1 MTTAPADRQWP
12 GAPAGAIGRPEAD
25 RFCPHC
31 GAGLSATAA
40 SCPQCDRATPRR
52 SPVLDA
58 TDPAPVP
65 RRVAAAA
72 IDAAPLVVLLSGL
85 LVSVLVLDDPPS
97 WSWKALLLGGLA
109 WCLLLWGWASAT
121 GQGPGKAML
130 GLRAVDERTGGKVG
144 PLRTLVRLTV
154 RGFATVGTLGGAAL
168 SYRWDPAGREQ
179 TWWDRLA
186 RSRVIASTST
196 DGSNWFDPL
205 AESRW
210 TPAPLPPVGLA
221 PMPTFPVPPSA
232 VPPSAAPAV
241 GRPIA
246 RPIDPARPAQPSAAE
261 APTRVVARQEISG
274 QAGEVTNVVARTE
287 VAVDRPSTATLEWD
301 SGARVVAGGVVL
313 IGRDPIPLDDE
324 QVDRRLAVGQES
336 VGVSKTHLRLI
347 ITAGGI
353 TVTDLRST
361 NGVRIERDDGSVTQC
376 PAGEPIAVR
385 EGDRIRFGG
394 RSILVAPPS

>member
-1 MTTAPADRQWP
+1 MTISPSDRPWP
-12 GAPAGAIGRPEAD
+12 GTPAGAIGRPEAD

-31 GAGLSATAA
+31 GAGLSPAA
-40 SCPQCDRATPRR
+40 ISCQQCGRVTPRR
-52 SPVLDA
+52 SAVLDA

-72 IDAAPLVVLLSGL
+72 IDAAPLVLLLIGF
-85 LVSVLVLDDPPS
+85 LVTVLVLDDPPS
-97 WSWKALLLGGLA
+97 WSGKALLLGALA

-130 GLRAVDERTGGKVG
+130 GLRAVDEGTGGRVG

-154 RGFATVGTLGGAAL
+154 RGFATIGTLGGAAL

-186 RSRVIASTST
+186 GSRVIASTST
-196 DGSNWFDPL
+196 DGSSRFDPL

-221 PMPTFPVPPSA
+221 PTPTFPVSA
-232 VPPSAAPAV
+232 VPPPPLPAV

-246 RPIDPARPAQPSAAE
+246 SATGPPRPVQQSADE

-274 QAGEVTNVVARTE
+274 QAGEVTNVVARRD
-287 VAVDRPSTATLEWD
+287 VASDRPVTATLEWD
-301 SGARVVAGGVVL
+301 SGARVVAGGIVL
-313 IGRDPIPLDDE
+313 IGRDPVPLDDE

-336 VGVSKTHLRLI
+336 VGVSKTHLKLI

-361 NGVRIERDDGSVTQC
+361 NGVRIERDDGSVTPC
-376 PAGEPIAVR
+376 PAGEPVAVR

>member
-1 MTTAPADRQWP
+1 M
-12 GAPAGAIGRPEAD
+12 
-25 RFCPHC
+25 
-31 GAGLSATAA
+31 
-40 SCPQCDRATPRR
+40 
-52 SPVLDA
+52 LDA

-72 IDAAPLVVLLSGL
+72 VDALPLVLLLGGF
-85 LVSVLVLDDPPS
+85 LVTVLVLDDPPS
-97 WSWKALLLGGLA
+97 WSGKALLLAALA

-130 GLRAVDERTGGKVG
+130 GLRAVDEGTGGKVG

-186 RSRVIASTST
+186 GSRVIASTST
-196 DGSNWFDPL
+196 DGSSRFDPL

-221 PMPTFPVPPSA
+221 PMPTFPTPHPSEQRTTRTPRPALALRATPVSA
-232 VPPSAAPAV
+232 VPPSPEPQMAAPPV
-241 GRPIA
+241 GRQAVPA
-246 RPIDPARPAQPSAAE
+246 TDSPRPARPTADE

-274 QAGEVTNVVARTE
+274 QAGEVTNVVARAE
-287 VAVDRPSTATLEWD
+287 VAADRPATATLEWD
-301 SGARVVAGGVVL
+301 SGARVVAGGIVL

-336 VGVSKTHLRLI
+336 VGVSKTHLKLI

-394 RSILVAPPS
+394 RSILVGPPS